1 MSFGF
6 PRDSRQISYAISTV
20 QRERDGNIIFL
31 ASAGNSS
38 SDEESFPARHP
49 DVLSVYATDDEGV
62 FRSAPATTASGAA
75 MLGTFG
81 HDIPG
86 KIREEFRD
94 KYEQACQPGS
104 SVATAV
110 LAGISATMLLYA
122 HALPSLVPL
131 KDSSASTASQNILH
145 HIHSTKGMEA
155 VLLAMSK
162 AGTYAGRH
170 RAVNPIVFWK
180 THPTELSRSSAIFV
194 ALSAVDRKVDKSSP
208 EKIWRVA
215 RSSEK

>member
-6 PRDSRQISYAISTV
+6 PRDSRQISDAIRTI
-20 QRERDGNIIFL
+20 QRERDGNIVFL

-49 DVLSVYATDDEGV
+49 DVMSVCATDNEGV

-81 HDIPG
+81 YDIPDN
-86 KIREEFRD
+86 IREEFRA
-94 KYEQACQPGS
+94 KYEHACQPGS
-104 SVATAV
+104 SVATAIM
-110 LAGISATMLLYA
+110 AGISATMLLYA
-122 HALPSLVPL
+122 PALPFLVPL
-131 KDSSASTASQNILH
+131 KESSASSSSRNLLK
-145 HIHSTKGMEA
+145 HIHSAKGMEA

-162 AGTYAGRH
+162 AGTDVRRH
-170 RAVNPIVFWK
+170 RAVDPIVFWK

-194 ALSAVDRKVDKSSP
+194 ALSAVDRKADISAPK
-208 EKIWRVA
+208 KN
-215 RSSEK
+215 